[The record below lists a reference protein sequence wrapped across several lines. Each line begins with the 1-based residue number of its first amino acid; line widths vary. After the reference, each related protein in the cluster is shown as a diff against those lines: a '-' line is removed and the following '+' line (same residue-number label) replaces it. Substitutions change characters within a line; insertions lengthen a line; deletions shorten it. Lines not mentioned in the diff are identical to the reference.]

1 MSCSNGLVSRAAGK
15 PCRKKCR
22 NTTLWWAGPAGTVLL
37 TAFFLLCYE
46 LCTDV
51 FGILDKMLFPGIGKI
66 GAALVQSLPQLF
78 TSTLSSLGLLV
89 PGYLIGALSGMIL
102 GIGIAMTPGML
113 KATKPIIFALSPVPP
128 SMLTPYLI
136 AVLPTFYASS
146 VGIIFLG
153 VFWPFL
159 ASTITGITLVD
170 PQYLD
175 NANVL
180 QLRGWRR
187 LFYVILPAAAPHIL
201 SGTGT
206 ALTFSFILL
215 TVAEMFAT
223 NSGLGHFIQYYADFS
238 DYARVLAGLLY
249 TMVVFVSIMLCYE
262 YIKKRVLF
270 WLVRRSVN

>member
-1 MSCSNGLVSRAAGK
+1 MISSKDFVSCRLGEQ
-15 PCRKKCR
+15 CRSKR
-22 NTTLWWAGPAGTVLL
+22 GNTATRWYGATGAVLL

-51 FGILDKMLFPGIGKI
+51 FGILDSMLFPGMGKI
-66 GAALVQSLPQLF
+66 GIALAQSLPQLF
-78 TSTLSSLGLLV
+78 TSTLSSLGLLI
-89 PGYLIGALSGMIL
+89 PGYIIGALSGIL
-102 GIGIAMTPGML
+102 LGVGIAMTPWLL
-113 KATKPIIFALSPVPP
+113 KATRPIIFALSPVPP

-159 ASTITGITLVD
+159 ASTITGITLIE
-170 PQYLD
+170 PKYLD
-175 NANVL
+175 NAEVL

-201 SGTGT
+201 SGAGT

-249 TMVVFVSIMLCYE
+249 TMVIFVTIMLCYE
-262 YIKKRVLF
+262 GVKNRVLF
-270 WLVRRSVN
+270 WLIRRSIS